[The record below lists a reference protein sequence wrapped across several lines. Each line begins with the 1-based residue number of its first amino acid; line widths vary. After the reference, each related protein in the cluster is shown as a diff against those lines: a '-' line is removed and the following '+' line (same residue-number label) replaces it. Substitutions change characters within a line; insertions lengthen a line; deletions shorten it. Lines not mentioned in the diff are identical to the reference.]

1 LIAVPQSQN
10 IIADSLAI
18 AARNLKIPMNF
29 SNKFEIHV
37 KHRPIVP
44 DNLRYWQ
51 VFWDEN
57 EINSF
62 FQNEGKFKNAFID
75 DVCDS
80 DKQDIEVNQMEVL

>member
-1 LIAVPQSQN
+1 MHS
-10 IIADSLAI
+10 
-18 AARNLKIPMNF
+18 

-44 DNLRYWQ
+44 DNLRYLQ
-51 VFWDEN
+51 AFWDDN

-62 FQNEGKFKNAFID
+62 LQNEGNFKKSLSD

-80 DKQDIEVNQMEVL
+80 DEQDIKLN